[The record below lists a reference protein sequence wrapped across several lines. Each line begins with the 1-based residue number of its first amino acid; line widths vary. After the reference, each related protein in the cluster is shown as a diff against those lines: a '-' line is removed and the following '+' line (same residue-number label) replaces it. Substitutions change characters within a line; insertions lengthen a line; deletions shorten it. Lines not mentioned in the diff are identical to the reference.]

1 MFVFSEMAEAKKST
15 EGPAIGIDL
24 GTTFSCVAVVRN
36 GKVEVIANELGHFTT
51 PSYVAFNEN
60 ERLIGDAAKR
70 QLSSNSANTLFDAKR
85 LIGRKFNDPIVQKD
99 MQQWPF
105 AVVDV
110 NGMPK
115 VQITYKNEMKQFTAE
130 EISAMVLEKMKLI
143 AESYLNATVKN
154 AVVTVPAHFNDLQRK
169 ATKDAGAIAG
179 LNILRIIN
187 EPTAAAIAY
196 GMNNDTTVAKNVLI
210 YDLGGGTFDVS
221 ILNICG
227 DVYEVK
233 ATAGDQH
240 LGGEDFDQILME
252 TFATEFKH
260 KHNVDMS
267 VNKRA
272 LRRLRIACEQ
282 AKRELSTATQTSIE
296 IDSLC
301 DGIDFVTTLTRAR
314 FDELCAGL
322 FQITIKVVKSAVKD
336 AGLGCECIDTVVLA
350 GGSTRIIKIQQFLRD
365 LFEGKEMSK
374 TINPDE
380 TVAYGAAVQAAKMH
394 GGSSTEVKN
403 MKLIDVTPLTLGVSV
418 CEDAHD
424 CLEYR
429 MSLIIKRNTPI
440 PVSMSKDFCV
450 TESLTGVQEFRTGIL
465 QGEHLL
471 SKDNFRIGDLHIQG
485 IPPAPANVPVVTV
498 TFTIDA
504 NGILTVYADCK
515 FNRNAR
521 NSITIANVC
530 GSLTKEEIEQM
541 ICEASM
547 CRNRESEEYQAA
559 RDDLEQ
565 YCNKIKKKIGGKR
578 NFAYEK
584 CEEVLSWLDS
594 CVRPTI
600 SQFVEIKNEL
610 SAHISSAEA
619 KKAKNENDVMMTT
632 SKSFCQMIPFT
643 KLTTK

>member
-1 MFVFSEMAEAKKST
+1 MADAKKST

-51 PSYVAFNEN
+51 PSYVAFNEV

-70 QLSSNSANTLFDAKR
+70 QLSSNSANTVFDAKR

-99 MQQWPF
+99 IQQWPF
-105 AVVDV
+105 TVVDV
-110 NGMPK
+110 NEMPK
-115 VQITYKNEMKQFTAE
+115 MQITFKNEMKQFTAE
-130 EISAMVLEKMKLI
+130 EISAMILEKMKFI
-143 AESYLNATVKN
+143 AESYLNATVKD

-196 GMNNDTTVAKNVLI
+196 GLNNDTIVAKNVLI
-210 YDLGGGTFDVS
+210 YDLGGGTFDVT

-233 ATAGDQH
+233 ATAGDPH

-252 TFATEFKH
+252 TFATEFKR

-267 VNKRA
+267 GNKRA
-272 LRRLRIACEQ
+272 LRRLRIACER

-322 FQITIKVVKSAVKD
+322 FQLTIKVVKSTLKD
-336 AGLGCECIDTVVLA
+336 ASLECENIDTIVLA
-350 GGSTRIIKIQQFLRD
+350 GGSTRIIKIQQLLRN
-365 LFEGKEMSK
+365 LFEGKEISK

-380 TVAYGAAVQAAKMH
+380 AVAYGAAVQAAKMH
-394 GGSSTEVKN
+394 NDSSTEVN
-403 MKLIDVTPLTLGVSV
+403 HLKLIDVTPLTLGVSV
-418 CEDAHD
+418 FKIESMHD
-424 CLEYR
+424 FSENF
-429 MSLIIKRNTPI
+429 MDPVIKRNTPI
-440 PVSMSKDFCV
+440 PVSKSKDF
-450 TESLTGVQEFRTGIL
+450 SFRKNLTGGQIIVL
-465 QGEHLL
+465 QGEHIL
-471 SKDNFRIGDLHIQG
+471 SKYNFHIGEFHIKG
-485 IPPAPANVPVVTV
+485 IPLNLAGVAWITV

-504 NGILTVYADCK
+504 NGILTVNAVSK
-515 FNRNAR
+515 VNRNVR
-521 NSITIANVC
+521 SSITIANVC
-530 GSLTKEEIEQM
+530 GSLSKEKIDQM
-541 ICEASM
+541 IGEAAM
-547 CRNRESEEYQAA
+547 CRKRELEEYRIAQ
-559 RDDLEQ
+559 DDLKQ
-565 YCNKIKKKIGGKR
+565 YCNKIKYKSGGKR
-578 NFAYEK
+578 NFAHEK
-584 CEEVLSWLDS
+584 CEEVLSWLNT

-600 SQFVEIKNEL
+600 SQIVEMKNEL
-610 SAHISSAEA
+610 SAFISSAEA
-619 KKAKNENDVMMTT
+619 KVAKNENGDDDVKVILPND
-632 SKSFCQMIPFT
+632 SVYEIHD
-643 KLTTK
+643 